1 MPSTQKNTNY
11 TNCIMQNNFFLNIG
25 KKIKNQIFKLLNYKY
40 LLIERKYVN
49 IKKNQIIF
57 VQNQKIYI
65 CLLPLCDL
73 ST

>member
-49 IKKNQIIF
+49 IKKKSNNF
-57 VQNQKIYI
+57 CTKPKNIYMFI
-65 CLLPLCDL
+65 
-73 ST
+73 TFM